1 MKKILLILAL
11 VLSMLASFTAAYAD
25 TAVPYYIGTN
35 SHRESFKI
43 SSTGTAEMSAAL
55 TPHTSD
61 NFDKVNIEMKIKK
74 PGVTTPIYSGDWDTT
89 YDKTSRT
96 FKKSTTHRINNKGTY
111 YMEVTYTCYSGDE
124 LIETITTKT
133 SSKTY

>member
-1 MKKILLILAL
+1 MKKILLVLAL
-11 VLSMLASFTAAYAD
+11 VVCMLVSFTAAYAD
-25 TAVPYYIGTN
+25 TAVPYYIGTDR
-35 SHRESFKI
+35 HREDFSI
-43 SSTGTAEMSAAL
+43 SSNGTAQMNAAL

-61 NFDKVNIEMKIKK
+61 IFDKVNIEMKIKK

-89 YDKTSRT
+89 YDKTLKN

-124 LIETITTKT
+124 LIETITSKT

>member
-11 VLSMLASFTAAYAD
+11 LLSMFASFTAAYAN
-25 TAVPYYIGTN
+25 TAVPYYIVTD

-43 SSTGTAEMSAAL
+43 SSTGTAEMSASL

-61 NFDKVNIEMKIKK
+61 IFDKVNIEMKIKK

-89 YDKTSRT
+89 YDKTLKN

-124 LIETITTKT
+124 LIETITSKT